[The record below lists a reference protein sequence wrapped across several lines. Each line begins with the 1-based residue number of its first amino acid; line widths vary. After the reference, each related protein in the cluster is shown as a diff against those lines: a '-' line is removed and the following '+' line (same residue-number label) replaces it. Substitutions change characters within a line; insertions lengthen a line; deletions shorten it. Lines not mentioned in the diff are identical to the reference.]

1 MAEFALPSMFIV
13 VIAELQTRG
22 LRPAREA
29 AKDNDAIA
37 NLEPSL
43 NERDEYAYVTT
54 CAKANKNGKEGR
66 R

>member
-1 MAEFALPSMFIV
+1 MAEFTLPSMFIV

-29 AKDNDAIA
+29 AKDNNAKA

-43 NERDEYAYVTT
+43 NERDEYASVTT
-54 CAKANKNGKEGR
+54 
-66 R
+66 